1 MFWRGGRVVMRDPEA
16 APLDA
21 AARTLGRGA
30 GLPGPRGEAGGAAA
44 CPRCL
49 DSWQRRLQHG
59 GSAAGGAGQIW
70 ARPGL
75 IWALGLRR

>member
-1 MFWRGGRVVMRDPEA
+1 MRVPEA
-16 APLDA
+16 AVLDA

-30 GLPGPRGEAGGAAA
+30 GLLGPGGEAGGAAA

-49 DSWQRRLQHG
+49 DSWQRRLRRLQHG

-70 ARPGL
+70 ARPGP